1 MNVLVLVSLVVL
13 VYWAGG
19 FLYVATRKDWN

>member
-19 FLYVATRKDWN
+19 FLYVATRKGWN

>member
-13 VYWAGG
+13 VYWAGA
-19 FLYVATRKDWN
+19 FLYVATRKNWS